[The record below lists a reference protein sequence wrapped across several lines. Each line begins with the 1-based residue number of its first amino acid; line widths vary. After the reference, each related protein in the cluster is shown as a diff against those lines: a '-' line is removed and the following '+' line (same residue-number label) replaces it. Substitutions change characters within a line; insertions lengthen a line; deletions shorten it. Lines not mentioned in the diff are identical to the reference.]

1 MTPNCKG
8 CKVEYETAIDYLEKG
23 NYVAFDN
30 FGKGS
35 KGKHLFIAVFDKNG
49 KLILY

>member
-1 MTPNCKG
+1 MIPNCEG
-8 CKVEYETAIDYLEKG
+8 CKHEFQTAIDYFNQGYDIAL
-23 NYVAFDN
+23 DN